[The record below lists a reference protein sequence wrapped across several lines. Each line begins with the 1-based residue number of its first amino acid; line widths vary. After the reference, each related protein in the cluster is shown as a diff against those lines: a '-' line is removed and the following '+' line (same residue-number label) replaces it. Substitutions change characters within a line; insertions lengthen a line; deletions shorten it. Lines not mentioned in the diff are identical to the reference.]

1 MDCSAPALR
10 CRQIDEADIAAVA
23 ALLKRG
29 FPNRSQHFWRNALQR
44 LSHREPPPTF
54 PKYGYLLESGEVP
67 VGAILMICSTLR
79 QGDRV
84 ATRCNLSSWYV
95 APEFRVYASLLV

>member
-10 CRQIDEADIAAVA
+10 CRQIGEADVAAVA

-29 FPNRSQHFWRNALQR
+29 FPNRTQQFWRDDCDDWR
-44 LSHREPPPTF
+44 REPPPGF
-54 PKYGYLLESGEVP
+54 PKYGYLLEGREVP

-84 ATRCNLSSWYV
+84 ATRCNPSS
-95 APEFRVYASLLV
+95 